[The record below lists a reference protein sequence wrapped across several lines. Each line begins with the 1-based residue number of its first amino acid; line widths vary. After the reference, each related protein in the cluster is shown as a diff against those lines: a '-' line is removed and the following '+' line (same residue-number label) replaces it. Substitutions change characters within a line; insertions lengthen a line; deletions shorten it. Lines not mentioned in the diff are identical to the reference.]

1 MPNTKVDE
9 NGLPI
14 LRLSWTMLTRLEG
27 CVKQAKLFSEGKRDK
42 SLRQSK
48 NFLRGTALDL
58 AQRAWLEHPDPASV
72 HIRDF
77 VIDKFEAQEAE
88 DGDTLKW
95 KNTEERE
102 SFIQDVLKGA
112 DALEPWLLEN
122 VIPYEYQP
130 EARGTVTLKMLDF
143 NGVKRTV
150 EMFYAMDIVV
160 KKPEGWWLI
169 DLKTTK
175 NKYYVQGKT
184 LGQLTYYSLA
194 WAIVSGIPVTE
205 IHKASFITP
214 LVEGKFETEVKPTQE
229 DFAVMLQ
236 RIQKY
241 AWIFWNEN
249 YSPTKK
255 VVDYECQF
263 QCEVRKHCPLGQA
276 PQPIEG
282 RTFDF
287 MSVVEQR
294 RVLGEKNDS

>member
-1 MPNTKVDE
+1 MSKFKVDE

-14 LRLSWTMLTRLEG
+14 LRLSWTQLTRLEN
-27 CVKQAKLFSEGKRDK
+27 CVRQGKLFSEGKRDE
-42 SLRQSK
+42 SLKQSK
-48 NFLRGTALDL
+48 NFWAGNVTDFSM
-58 AQRAWLEHPDPASV
+58 RAWLEHPDPTSV
-72 HIRDF
+72 HIKDF
-77 VIDKFEAQEAE
+77 LPEKIEQQNKEDSKSLKWSKEEQQNAIDKVYAA
-88 DGDTLKW
+88 
-95 KNTEERE
+95 
-102 SFIQDVLKGA
+102 A

-160 KKPEGWWLI
+160 KKPKGWWLI

-194 WAIVSGIPVTE
+194 WAIVLGIPVTE